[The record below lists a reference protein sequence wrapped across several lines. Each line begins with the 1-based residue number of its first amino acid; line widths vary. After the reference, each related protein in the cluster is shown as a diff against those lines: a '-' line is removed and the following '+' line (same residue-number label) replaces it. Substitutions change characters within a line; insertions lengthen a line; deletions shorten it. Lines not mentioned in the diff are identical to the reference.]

1 MGQFVCN
8 HEYIYIHIYTHIF
21 TYIHI
26 YIYTYKY
33 IYILPTTG
41 DYVSAL
47 LTMGNSLFWCHFNA
61 RYIHWSLGATVPYF
75 GRTHMG
81 LSLRAPGDGFLRARR
96 CVLNKNAWVF
106 CFRVKLELS
115 INYSGCLWRFSRR
128 YGDIMKL
135 NK

>member
-1 MGQFVCN
+1 MHTQLAKDFLADVAG
-8 HEYIYIHIYTHIF
+8 
-21 TYIHI
+21 
-26 YIYTYKY
+26 
-33 IYILPTTG
+33 G
-41 DYVSAL
+41 DEVPGRRSQCSA
-47 LTMGNSLFWCHFNA
+47 GNSRAHRGA
-61 RYIHWSLGATVPYF
+61 RRIGP
-75 GRTHMG
+75 GM
-81 LSLRAPGDGFLRARR
+81 SLRAPGDGFLRARR

>member
-1 MGQFVCN
+1 MHTQVA
-8 HEYIYIHIYTHIF
+8 
-21 TYIHI
+21 
-26 YIYTYKY
+26 KKKW
-33 IYILPTTG
+33 G
-41 DYVSAL
+41 DVAGGYEVPGRRSQCSA
-47 LTMGNSLFWCHFNA
+47 GNPRA
-61 RYIHWSLGATVPYF
+61 RGA
-75 GRTHMG
+75 GRIGPGM
-81 LSLRAPGDGFLRARR
+81 SLRAPGDGFLRARR